1 MTAAMLF
8 CFLGPYI
15 DLNTV
20 LNLVG
25 SIVCFFFIYYIP
37 TKLHLTCY
45 YDKKDEGDKMSLLG
59 SETTNEL

>member
-37 TKLHLTCY
+37 TKLHLACY
-45 YDKKDEGDKMSLLG
+45 YDKKD
-59 SETTNEL
+59 